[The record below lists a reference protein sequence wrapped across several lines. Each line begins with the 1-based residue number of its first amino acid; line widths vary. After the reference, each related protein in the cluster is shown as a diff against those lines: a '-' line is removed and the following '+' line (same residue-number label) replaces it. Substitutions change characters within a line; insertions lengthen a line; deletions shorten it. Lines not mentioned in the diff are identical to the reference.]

1 MGCKLLHCFRVHAIE
16 RMKRKIAMPE
26 LVETPVVEAEFAPVF
41 YPPTA
46 EIYGRGTT
54 AGDIRDYVSPVC
66 SMRPS
71 SGLRR

>member
-1 MGCKLLHCFRVHAIE
+1 
-16 RMKRKIAMPE
+16 MPE